1 VTGDWP
7 SVPRD
12 EALFQ
17 LRAAA
22 PERSLHPTKHVLRVR
37 AFRWRWWLTDPGA
50 SDTLTDGYASTRS
63 RAEARADK
71 EANRIHRERTEAQ
84 R

>member
-1 VTGDWP
+1 MTGEWA

-22 PERSLHPTKHVLRVR
+22 PERSLHPTKHVQRVR
-37 AFRWRWWLTDPGA
+37 AFRWRWWLTDAGTPAPDGHA
-50 SDTLTDGYASTRS
+50 LTQTRAWS
-63 RAEARADK
+63 RAHKAAT
-71 EANRIHRERTEAQ
+71 RIHRERTEAEQ
-84 R
+84 

>member
-1 VTGDWP
+1 MTGDWP

-22 PERSLHPTKHVLRVR
+22 PERSLHPTKHVLPVR
-37 AFRWRWWLTDPGA
+37 AFRWRWWLTDAGTPA
-50 SDTLTDGYASTRS
+50 PSGYAPTQGRAWS
-63 RAEARADK
+63 RAHKAAT
-71 EANRIHRERTEAQ
+71 RIHRERTEAQ